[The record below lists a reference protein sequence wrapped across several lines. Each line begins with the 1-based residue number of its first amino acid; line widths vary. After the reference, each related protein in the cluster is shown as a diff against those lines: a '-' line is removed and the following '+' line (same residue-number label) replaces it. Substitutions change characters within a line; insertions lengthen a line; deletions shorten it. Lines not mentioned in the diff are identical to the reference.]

1 MLAVPHY
8 CGPNVS
14 RNSVYIIYN
23 RAPISWGDSCA
34 NLITLIVMQ
43 PDLQDDMKSLYGLLT
58 LMFSKPKNIQLLS
71 VAKNYEEFLA
81 ILPTLNLE

>member
-1 MLAVPHY
+1 MKC